1 MMHATGGRQYEQ
13 MRELGG
19 AGGGGGEV
27 GCDLLK
33 SSQGRLVEKGMS
45 NKDLKEEKRFAL
57 SGVKNSARNSKCKG
71 HDVRACQ
78 LVGGIGGRQTR
89 LGRDEPDR
97 ETL

>member
-1 MMHATGGRQYEQ
+1 MHATGGRQYEQ

-45 NKDLKEEKRFAL
+45 NKDLKEEIKIYT
-57 SGVKNSARNSKCKG
+57 
-71 HDVRACQ
+71 
-78 LVGGIGGRQTR
+78 VGLEKEMATHSSI
-89 LGRDEPDR
+89 LA
-97 ETL
+97 